1 MIKALL
7 DSSFILSC
15 VKQKIDFFE
24 NLEEQGIKPLIPKQ
38 VIKEIERVAASNKK
52 RHYREDAKIALKIL
66 EREKGNFQIIHLGRK
81 HVDKEIKKY
90 ADEHPAVVI
99 ATLDRVLRES
109 VDNPYLYIRGRKII
123 EMR

>member
-1 MIKALL
+1 MRKALL
-7 DSSFILSC
+7 DSSFILTC

-66 EREKGNFQIIHLGRK
+66 EREEGNYQKINLGKK

-90 ADEHPAVVI
+90 ADEHPDVVV

-109 VDNPYLYIRGRKII
+109 VNNPYLYIRGRKILEI
-123 EMR
+123 R

>member
-1 MIKALL
+1 MVRALL

-24 NLEEQGIKPLIPKQ
+24 ELEKEGIKPLIPKQ
-38 VIKEIERVAASNKK
+38 VIREIERVAASNKK

-66 EREKGNFQIIHLGRK
+66 EREESNYQKINLGRK

-90 ADEHPAVVI
+90 ADEHPDVVV
-99 ATLDRVLRES
+99 ATLDRMLRES
-109 VDNPYLYIRGRKII
+109 VDNPYLYIRGKKIL